1 MNVNIGI
8 AQINPKVGDIKGNTQ
23 KIADYISKARD
34 SGIDVLL
41 FPEQCIAGYPVQD
54 LMFVSGFVDQN
65 IQALDWIAQQA
76 SDMTV
81 IIGFI
86 DKHESRADKYY
97 NAAAVIANGQI
108 IKVIHKQ
115 LLPTYDVFNEARYYC
130 VGSPSEL
137 ININGMQ
144 AGVIICEDLW
154 DMDYDVKPAS
164 DLATKGAEIILS
176 INASPYYKSKIPVRE
191 KVVADKIADIHI
203 PVIYTNMVGGQDEVT
218 FDGSSFAIDGDGNLV
233 FRAPAFQEGLFTIE
247 MLENCKIPSQI
258 IVDVM
263 PESEEMFNALAL
275 NLRDYFEKMGA
286 FKKVVIG
293 LSGGIDSSFTTV
305 VAARAL
311 GAEKVTCV
319 YMPTRFNSDESYECA
334 KQLCENL
341 GVELRVFPIENIFN
355 QFESDFAPAFPGWEF
370 TIADENVQARIRGI
384 ILMYY
389 SNKLNCLLVS
399 TGNKSEIA
407 VGFSTLYGD
416 TCGGKNVPGDLFKTE
431 IYKICKEYI
440 NKDEETIPT
449 FVLERPPSPELRE
462 NQKTEDTLPPYS
474 ILDLILEQMIE
485 EQKSVDDIVNMGFD
499 EVLVKRVQ
507 TMVRIAEFKRAQLVQ
522 TIKVTPKAFGIG
534 RRMPV
539 VNGFDYSDK
548 F

>member
-1 MNVNIGI
+1 MNIGI
-8 AQINPKVGDIKGNTQ
+8 AQINPKVGDIKGNSQ
-23 KIADYISKARD
+23 KIAEYINKARD

-41 FPEQCIAGYPVQD
+41 FPEQCIGGYPIQD

-65 IQALDWIAQQA
+65 LQALDWIAQQT
-76 SDMTV
+76 SGMTI

-86 DKHESRADKYY
+86 DKHETRDDKYY
-97 NAAAVIANGQI
+97 NGAAVITDGQI
-108 IKVIHKQ
+108 VKIIHKQ
-115 LLPTYDVFNEARYYC
+115 LLPTYDVFNESRYYC
-130 VGSPSEL
+130 IGPPSD
-137 ININGMQ
+137 IVDINGVK

-154 DMDYDVKPAS
+154 DKDYEMKPAS
-164 DLATKGAEIILS
+164 DLAAKGAEIILS
-176 INASPYYKSKIPVRE
+176 INASPYYKAKIPVRE
-191 KVVADKIADIHI
+191 KVAADKIAEIHI
-203 PVIYTNMVGGQDEVT
+203 PIVYANMIGGQDEVT
-218 FDGSSFAIDGDGNLV
+218 FDGSSFVMDGEGNLV

-247 MLENCKIPSQI
+247 MLENCNMPPQTIA
-258 IVDVM
+258 DVM
-263 PESEEMFNALAL
+263 PVSEEMFQALAL
-275 NLRDYFEKMGA
+275 NLRDYFEKMSA

-311 GAEKVTCV
+311 GPENVLCV
-319 YMPTRFNSDESYECA
+319 YMPTRFNSDASYECA
-334 KQLCENL
+334 KKLCDNL
-341 GVELRVFPIENIFN
+341 GIEMRVFPIENIFN
-355 QFESDFAPAFPGWEF
+355 QFETDFEPAFPDWEF
-370 TIADENVQARIRGI
+370 TIADENVQARIRAI

-389 SNKLNCLLVS
+389 SNKLNYLLVS

-431 IYKICKEYI
+431 IYKICREYI
-440 NKDEETIPT
+440 NKDEEVIPA

-462 NQKTEDTLPPYS
+462 QQKTTDSLPPYS
-474 ILDLILEQMIE
+474 ELDLILEPMIE
-485 EQKSVDDIVNMGFD
+485 EQKSVDDIVAMGFD
-499 EVLVKRVQ
+499 EALVKRVQ

-539 VNGFDYSDK
+539 VNGFNYSDK